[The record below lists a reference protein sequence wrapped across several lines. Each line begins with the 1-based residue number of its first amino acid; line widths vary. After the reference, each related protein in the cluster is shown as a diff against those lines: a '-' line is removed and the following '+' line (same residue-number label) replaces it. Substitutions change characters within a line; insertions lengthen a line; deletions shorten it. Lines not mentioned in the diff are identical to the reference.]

1 MQHAAIVHLVPEVV
15 ALTAALADAGED
27 GIAAVLGRDIVD
39 ELLNEH
45 RLADASAAEQTDLAA
60 LRIGFQKVND
70 LDPGFQQLRRRAL
83 VGKGRGLA
91 VNFPLR
97 RIVRQRTLAVDRLAQ
112 YIEHPAKRRLADRNL
127 NAGAS
132 RLDRHAARKLLAR
145 AQQHTAHACRGE
157 LLHDLHHAHFAV
169 YRDMQRL
176 AYGGQLPLFK
186 AAVHDRA
193 GNGQDIACVHS
204 VCASLAFRRC
214 AAAPAVISVISCVI
228 SACRRR
234 W

>member
-1 MQHAAIVHLVPEVV
+1 M
-15 ALTAALADAGED
+15 
-27 GIAAVLGRDIVD
+27 LGRDIVD

-60 LRIGFQKVND
+60 LRIRLQKVND
-70 LDPGFQQLRRRAL
+70 LDAGFQQFRHRAL

-97 RIVRQRTLAVDRLAQ
+97 CVVRQRALAVDGFAQ
-112 YIEHPAKRRLADRNL
+112 YVEHPAKRRLADRHL
-127 NAGAS
+127 NAGTGH
-132 RLDRHAARKLLAR
+132 LDRHAARKLLACP
-145 AQQHTAHACRGE
+145 QQHAAHARRGE
-157 LLHDLHHAHFAV
+157 LLHDLHHAHLAV
-169 YRDMQRL
+169 YRDVQRL
-176 AYGGQLPLFK
+176 SDGGQLPLFK
-186 AAVHDRA
+186 AAVHDRT

-204 VCASLAFRRC
+204 ACASLAFRRC